1 MNYPCLRV
9 LPAEARQAFGRSMTD
24 TQLVIRVKYTSRVI
38 ISGLI
43 LDYVTLP
50 QTRRWMVAVVYLH
63 EVST

>member
-1 MNYPCLRV
+1 
-9 LPAEARQAFGRSMTD
+9 MTD